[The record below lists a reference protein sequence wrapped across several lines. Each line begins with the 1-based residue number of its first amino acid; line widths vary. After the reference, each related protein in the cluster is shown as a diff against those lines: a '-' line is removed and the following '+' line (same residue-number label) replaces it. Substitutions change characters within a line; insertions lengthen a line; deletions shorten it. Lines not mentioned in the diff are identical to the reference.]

1 MRNCSSN
8 MLSEQF
14 RKGEIK
20 RGEKSYMKRYQQKNV
35 SDINLED
42 YLGEYEGSQATVD
55 DMFFDCGRRKESL
68 NGVWHYAVDQYDTC
82 LRQHWFEER
91 YQDGN
96 GFTLPVD
103 YSFNE
108 WPTMNLPCCWNT
120 EKEMFLLY
128 EGSMVFTR
136 TFRYTDMETAH
147 TGKKERVFL
156 KIGAANYICRVFLN
170 KQYIGMHRGGST
182 PAYFEVTDALQTENR
197 ILIQVDSARR
207 PEQVPT
213 ENTDWFNYG
222 GIYRDIE
229 LIRVPATYIK
239 QFQIALVPDG
249 TFSKIKVR
257 IRLSDDGTMQS
268 VNVPGTAP
276 LSAKLRIPEL
286 NILVK
291 IPLSDGYGE
300 LVIDAAPELWSPENP
315 RLYDVFLTCSE
326 DAVSDTVGFR
336 EIRVRGREIL
346 LNGSPIYLRGI
357 SCHEESVANGKALTD
372 EERLET
378 IRLAKEMN
386 CNFMRLAHYPHDER
400 MAKLADREGLL
411 LWEEIPVYW
420 AIRFT
425 REATYEDAENQLKE
439 MICRDWN
446 RASVIIWSVGNE
458 NADSDERLAFMKRL
472 ADCAH
477 AADDTRM
484 VSAACLVSMD
494 KLAIADRLAEYL
506 DIIGLNEY
514 FGWYSPD
521 FGQLPQLF
529 ANSAPSKPVII
540 TEFGADAMPEHHGT
554 IQDKGTEEY
563 QAYVYERQVE
573 TLRDIDYV
581 KGMTPWI
588 LYDFRCPRRTSVIQ
602 GYYNRKGLLSPDKK
616 YKKPAFY
623 ILQKYYQDR
632 Q

>member
-1 MRNCSSN
+1 
-8 MLSEQF
+8 
-14 RKGEIK
+14 
-20 RGEKSYMKRYQQKNV
+20 MKQYQQKNV

-42 YLGEYEGSQATVD
+42 YLGEYETPQATAEH
-55 DMFFDCGRRKESL
+55 MLFDCGRRKESL
-68 NGVWHYAVDQYDTC
+68 NGPWHYAVDQYDTC
-82 LRQHWFEER
+82 IRQHWFEER
-91 YQDGN
+91 YQDKN

-103 YSFNE
+103 YSFDE

-136 TFRYTDMETAH
+136 TFRFEAADAGSAGT
-147 TGKKERVFL
+147 KERVFL
-156 KIGAANYICRVFLN
+156 KIGAANYLCRVFLN

-182 PAYFEVTDALQTENR
+182 PAYWEITGALQAQNR
-197 ILIQVDSARR
+197 ILIQVDSTRR

-229 LIRVPATYIK
+229 LIRAPDTYIK
-239 QFQIALVPDG
+239 RFQIALVPDG
-249 TFSKIKVR
+249 TFSKIRARVQ
-257 IRLSDDGTMQS
+257 LSEDR
-268 VNVPGTAP
+268 TAGKRP
-276 LSAKLRIPEL
+276 EAEPQESFAKLRIPEL
-286 NILVK
+286 DICEK
-291 IPLSDGYGE
+291 IPLKDGFGE
-300 LVIDAAPELWSPENP
+300 LVIPAAPELWSPEHP
-315 RLYDVFLTCSE
+315 RLYDVFLTCGQ

-336 EIRVRGREIL
+336 EILVRGRDIL
-346 LNGSPIYLRGI
+346 LNGKPVYLRGI
-357 SCHEESVANGKALTD
+357 SCHEESVAHGKAPTD
-372 EERLET
+372 EERLKT
-378 IRLAKEMN
+378 IRLAKELN

-425 REATYEDAENQLKE
+425 REETYQDAENQLKE
-439 MICRDWN
+439 LIYRDWN

-477 AADDTRM
+477 AVDETRM

-494 KLAIADRLAEYL
+494 RLAIADRLAAYL

-521 FGQLPQLF
+521 FDQLPQLF
-529 ANSAPSKPVII
+529 ANSDPSKPVII
-540 TEFGADAMPEHHGT
+540 TEFGADAMPGYHGT
-554 IQDKGTEEY
+554 IRDKGTEEY
-563 QAYVYERQVE
+563 QAYVYERQAQ

-581 KGMTPWI
+581 KGTTPWI
-588 LYDFRCPRRTSVIQ
+588 LYDFRCPRRTSAIQ
-602 GYYNRKGLLSPDKK
+602 GYYNRKGLLSPDQAYQKL
-616 YKKPAFY
+616 AFDV
-623 ILQKYYQDR
+623 LRKYYQELEISLCR
-632 Q
+632 S